1 MKNIIKVFSLL
12 SIFAVITGSFAA
24 TSRVSM
30 VNKAS
35 SRLPSIAGYIVA
47 GNVNSTGV
55 VNNGTGNAA
64 YLDNT
69 ECIDKYT
76 DCAKADDVCGSD
88 FEECTTRVLFHGQ
101 MAKCL
106 SVLYQCQPGGIT
118 ALFGTNNISALST
131 GEIRNTHGDITDYTY
146 PTSGSVLGQL
156 ISGAAISNKFTTE
169 QCVKSYTRCLQ
180 REGNCGADFELCTD
194 QKSFKKQ
201 ALLCDS
207 TLQRCQSEGKIQLF
221 GSVTNADSL
230 TLGGRVKTMQEEGAS
245 LAAMNAVKTC
255 QKVTDNCLISA
266 CVKNPLR
273 CVEGVSLGTI
283 YAADVVSG
291 GADVSSTQNMGV
303 VALPG
308 INNDG
313 QYVENYLEAQTGSD
327 IRKMLK
333 AQCLETIGTNRY
345 CHMTYREKAPSNK
358 DLVDID
364 LQEDV
369 FSLAYAARKDAA
381 NTKIQ
386 EELKKFD
393 TKAKDACYE
402 TIKSCAMRSCGGGIG
417 SVCYKLARNGST
429 DGSVHVNNNKLY
441 NEINVGCAAIVNA
454 DANCIYAATSDGA
467 NGYQYAYTDASTFTS
482 LFPDSSSTADP
493 IGAVGKLNKLLADS
507 YNDAAIENM
516 KKQCQGVALSCVKS
530 MCGKDYVNCYR
541 NRTDILIS
549 DSSAYNTGNGRLDRS
564 MNKVGG
570 ILDYN
575 IVVGLCMN
583 NIKNSSVC
591 EEHLKV
597 ATAEWRS
604 TQDNASWGT
613 GDNRAGSVREAW
625 LGANTTGINQNASS
639 NSVVIAC
646 SASNTTIG
654 DGIDCSGTMEPI
666 NGSCAGVMDEDGC
679 VYDQAVTQSMSEYA
693 LTNGA
698 ETLFQTLLVDVEKEV
713 QAKYNAKLTK
723 EQNVCLANNNGGI
736 MGSNGENGSAFM
748 WVKLKGNKIPK
759 NYQMKGLQTKDFI
772 ASNDLYGSF
781 CRMRVTVLSD
791 DKDIQDNLGEDAV
804 AYFAVGDAFTC
815 GSWISQETL
824 EKISESVGERARK
837 EAGEGSDKD
846 KWTRTWAT
854 VAPGLAGI
862 VGGGVLADNLQRKGA
877 SLGGLMGGDGVSA
890 TKDKNKAAEQCLTKA
905 DEARSKYYESVGQTD
920 DAKKLSS
927 FSKAVSLANEA
938 KTQARKAGADV
949 DTIQFG
955 VANAYL
961 SSVNTGYKWKDGLTQ
976 IDFKGLSNKTLPN
989 GINNDDIIWYNN
1001 VKIAAGNVAR
1011 ILAVQPSSGTDS
1023 RATALVD
1030 DLRNINSICS
1040 DNVGKVA
1047 DAPKLKNWCGVMVDS
1062 YLSGSLIET
1071 YNTVGT
1077 AEELQ
1082 ENEAGQK
1089 LVEGLQKLEE
1099 ECGKISQEKNES
1111 SIGTTIAGAAIG
1123 GLGLGLL
1130 GNRIAWSAQQTAY
1143 EEAENKAIKEWMD
1156 EIGSHIQCYVG
1167 TNEVGTYGEPVLLE
1181 ID

>member
-1 MKNIIKVFSLL
+1 MKNIIKVFCLL
-12 SIFAVITGSFAA
+12 SIIAVIPGAWAA

-30 VNKAS
+30 VNRAS
-35 SRLPSIAGYIVA
+35 PRLPSIAGHVVV
-47 GNVNSTGV
+47 GNTTT
-55 VNNGTGNAA
+55 NNGSNVSNAA

-88 FEECTTRVLFHGQ
+88 FEECTTNVLFHGQ

-106 SVLYQCQPGGIT
+106 SVLYQCSASGIT
-118 ALFGTNNISALST
+118 ALFGTNNISSLSA
-131 GEIRNTHGDITDYTY
+131 GEVKNTYGDITDYTY
-146 PTSGSVLGQL
+146 PTAGSVLGQL
-156 ISGAAISNKFTTE
+156 IKGAAISNQLSTE
-169 QCVKSYTRCLQ
+169 QCVKNYTRCLQ
-180 REGNCGADFELCTD
+180 REGNCGADFELCTTP
-194 QKSFKKQ
+194 KEFKKQ

-207 TLQRCQSEGKIQLF
+207 TLQRCQSEGKKQLF
-221 GSVTNADSL
+221 GDSMSINSI
-230 TLGGRVKTMQEEGAS
+230 GAESRIGVMIKEGQQ
-245 LAAMNAVKTC
+245 LAAMNAVRTC

-273 CVEGVSLGTI
+273 CVEGISLGTI

-358 DLVDID
+358 DLMDID

-369 FSLAYAARKDAA
+369 FSLAYAARKDAV

-454 DANCIYAATSDGA
+454 DANCIYAATSDDT
-467 NGYQYAYTDASTFTS
+467 NGYQYAYTDADTFGA
-482 LFPDSSSTADP
+482 LFPDSTSTADP

-516 KKQCQGVALSCVKS
+516 KKQCQTVALSCVKS

-541 NRTDILIS
+541 NRTDIVLA
-549 DSSAYNTGNGRLDRS
+549 DASAYNTGNGRLDRS

-575 IVVGLCMN
+575 IVMGLCVN
-583 NIKNSSVC
+583 NVKNSSVC

-597 ATAEWRS
+597 ATAEWRNA
-604 TQDNASWGT
+604 QDADSWGNN
-613 GDNRAGSVREAW
+613 DSVRDAW

-646 SASNTTIG
+646 SASATTTAG
-654 DGIDCSGTMEPI
+654 GADCSGTMEPI

-736 MGSNGENGSAFM
+736 MGATGENGSAFM
-748 WVKLKGNKIPK
+748 WVKLKGNKVPK

-772 ASNDLYGSF
+772 PSNDLYGSF

-791 DKDIQDNLGEDAV
+791 DKDIQDNLGSDAV

-815 GSWISQETL
+815 GSWISQNTL
-824 EKISESVGERARK
+824 EKISKVVGDRARK
-837 EAGEGSDKD
+837 AAGEDSDKD

-862 VGGGVLADNLQRKGA
+862 VGGGALMDNWQRKGA
-877 SLGGLMGGDGVSA
+877 SLGGLLGGDGISA
-890 TKDKNKAAEQCLTKA
+890 TKDKKDAVENCEKQV
-905 DEARSKYYESVGQTD
+905 DEARSKYYEAVAMSAGAEQN
-920 DAKKLSS
+920 KKFSEAV
-927 FSKAVSLANEA
+927 SKANKA
-938 KTQARKAGADV
+938 KSYARSAGANVSDIEFV
-949 DTIQFG
+949 VND
-955 VANAYL
+955 AYGA
-961 SSVNTGYKWKDGLTQ
+961 VEKTKYYWNKDMVEFVRK
-976 IDFKGLSNKTLPN
+976 IRFK
-989 GINNDDIIWYNN
+989 DI
-1001 VKIAAGNVAR
+1001 
-1011 ILAVQPSSGTDS
+1011 GTDNDS
-1023 RATALVD
+1023 ADRESAAAAAVSAYAILETDPISANQNTSELYGYLQTIKD
-1030 DLRNINSICS
+1030 HCS
-1040 DNVGKVA
+1040 KVES
-1047 DAPKLKNWCGVMVDS
+1047 WCGKLPKDFGKNLIGTYVD
-1062 YLSGSLIET
+1062 YET
-1071 YNTVGT
+1071 T
-1077 AEELQ
+1077 AKSDDRGKDFAVNL
-1082 ENEAGQK
+1082 K
-1089 LVEGLQKLEE
+1089 VLEE
-1099 ECGKISQEKNES
+1099 RCGKISQEKSES
-1111 SIGTTIAGAAIG
+1111 KLGTTIAGMAIG
-1123 GLGLGLL
+1123 GLGMGLL

-1143 EEAENKAIKEWMD
+1143 ENAENEAIKEWMS
-1156 EIGSHIQCYVG
+1156 EVGSHIQCYVG
-1167 TNEVGTYGEPVLLE
+1167 TEEVGTYGDPVLLE